1 MSLYKLIA
9 GFIAS
14 GAVGG
19 NGMAHGL
26 MFTDLHN
33 KYQQK
38 CVQTFPIIIIK
49 YQRASLFFQVKN
61 SAI

>member
-1 MSLYKLIA
+1 MFSLHKLIA

-26 MFTDLHN
+26 MFTDLYN
-33 KYQQK
+33 KYQRIF
-38 CVQTFPIIIIK
+38 VQTFSINIQK
-49 YQRASLFFQVKN
+49 NQRASLFF
-61 SAI
+61 